1 MKKKLIGR
9 GLIGFPVGIAIGY
22 VITVIISICIGDG
35 FFHPVNPELVNK
47 MGSELNAIL
56 IQTGLSGIMGTGFAM
71 ASVIWE
77 IDSWSLAKQSGV
89 YFAIACV
96 IMFPISYFANWMPHS
111 TGGILSY
118 VGIFV
123 AIFVITWLVQ
133 YFVWKRKVKRMND
146 GVRKSNNAK

>member
-9 GLIGFPVGIAIGY
+9 GVIGFPVGIAIGY

-77 IDSWSLAKQSGV
+77 IDSWSSKPTSSVPAMTS
-89 YFAIACV
+89 
-96 IMFPISYFANWMPHS
+96 IM
-111 TGGILSY
+111 L
-118 VGIFV
+118 
-123 AIFVITWLVQ
+123 
-133 YFVWKRKVKRMND
+133 R
-146 GVRKSNNAK
+146 

>member
-77 IDSWSLAKQSGV
+77 IDKWSIAKQTGI
-89 YFAIACV
+89 YFVLTAAAMMPVAYITG
-96 IMFPISYFANWMPHS
+96 WMEHS
-111 TGGILSY
+111 TIGVVTY
-118 VGIFV
+118 FGIFV
-123 AIFVITWLVQ
+123 IIFVVVWMIQ
-133 YFVWKRKVKRMND
+133 YSVIKCNIRKMNETLH
-146 GVRKSNNAK
+146 KK

>member
-9 GLIGFPVGIAIGY
+9 GVIGFPVGIAIGY

-71 ASVIWE
+71 ASVIWDRFVE
-77 IDSWSLAKQSGV
+77 SCKAKRDLLRNCLRDYVPHLLFCQLDAPFDRWNSVLCRHIRSDLPRCLGNSVFCVEKEDSK
-89 YFAIACV
+89 
-96 IMFPISYFANWMPHS
+96 NERRH
-111 TGGILSY
+111 
-118 VGIFV
+118 
-123 AIFVITWLVQ
+123 
-133 YFVWKRKVKRMND
+133 
-146 GVRKSNNAK
+146 

>member
-9 GLIGFPVGIAIGY
+9 GVIGFPVGIAIGY

-77 IDSWSLAKQSGV
+77 IDSWSLAKQSGI
-89 YFAIACV
+89 YFMIISV
-96 IMFPISYFANWMPHS
+96 IMLPIAYFTNWMKH
-111 TGGILSY
+111 TALGVLSY
-118 VGIFV
+118 VAIFV
-123 AIFVITWLVQ
+123 AIFVVVWLSQ
-133 YFVWKRKVKRMND
+133 YLLWKRKIKQMNTLVNKD
-146 GVRKSNNAK
+146 Q

>member
-77 IDSWSLAKQSGV
+77 IDKWSIAKQTGI
-89 YFAIACV
+89 YFVLTAAAMMPVAYITG
-96 IMFPISYFANWMPHS
+96 WMEHS
-111 TGGILSY
+111 TIGVVTY
-118 VGIFV
+118 FGIFV
-123 AIFVITWLVQ
+123 IIFVVVWMIQ
-133 YFVWKRKVKRMND
+133 YSVIKCNIRKMNENLNKK
-146 GVRKSNNAK
+146 GEM

>member
-9 GLIGFPVGIAIGY
+9 GLLGFPVGIAIGY

-77 IDSWSLAKQSGV
+77 IDSWSLAKQSGFICNCLRDYV
-89 YFAIACV
+89 PHLLFCQLDAPFDRWNSVLCRYIRSDLPRCLGNSVFCV
-96 IMFPISYFANWMPHS
+96 EKEDSKNERRH
-111 TGGILSY
+111 
-118 VGIFV
+118 
-123 AIFVITWLVQ
+123 
-133 YFVWKRKVKRMND
+133 
-146 GVRKSNNAK
+146 

>member
-9 GLIGFPVGIAIGY
+9 GVIGFPVGIAIGY

-77 IDSWSLAKQSGV
+77 IDFVEPCKAKRNLL
-89 YFAIACV
+89 C
-96 IMFPISYFANWMPHS
+96 HC
-111 TGGILSY
+111 LCY
-118 VGIFV
+118 VV
-123 AIFVITWLVQ
+123 SDCLYYELDEA
-133 YFVWKRKVKRMND
+133 
-146 GVRKSNNAK
+146 

>member
-9 GLIGFPVGIAIGY
+9 GVIGFPVGIAIGY

-35 FFHPVNPELVNK
+35 FFYPVTPELVNK
-47 MGSELNAIL
+47 IGSELNAVL
-56 IQTGLSGIMGTGFAM
+56 LQTGLSGIMGTGFAM

-77 IDSWSLAKQSGV
+77 IDSWSLAKQSGI

-111 TGGILSY
+111 TAGILS
-118 VGIFV
+118 
-123 AIFVITWLVQ
+123 
-133 YFVWKRKVKRMND
+133 
-146 GVRKSNNAK
+146 

>member
-9 GLIGFPVGIAIGY
+9 GIIGFPVGIAIGY

-35 FFHPVNPELVNK
+35 FFYPVTPELVNK
-47 MGSELNAIL
+47 MGSELNAVL

-77 IDSWSLAKQSGV
+77 IDSWSLAKQSGI

-96 IMFPISYFANWMPHS
+96 IMFPISYFANWIPPFDRWNSVLCRHIRS
-111 TGGILSY
+111 DLPRCLGNS
-118 VGIFV
+118 VFCV
-123 AIFVITWLVQ
+123 E
-133 YFVWKRKVKRMND
+133 KED
-146 GVRKSNNAK
+146 

>member
-9 GLIGFPVGIAIGY
+9 GVIGFPVGIAIGY

-77 IDSWSLAKQSGV
+77 IDKWSIAKQTGI
-89 YFAIACV
+89 YFVLTAAAMMPVAYITG
-96 IMFPISYFANWMPHS
+96 WMEHS
-111 TGGILSY
+111 TIGVVTY
-118 VGIFV
+118 FGIFV
-123 AIFVITWLVQ
+123 IIFVVVWMIQ
-133 YFVWKRKVKRMND
+133 YSVIKCNIRKMNETLH
-146 GVRKSNNAK
+146 KK